1 MDEAVGVVG
10 VDHQRRGAL
19 VALLGSEGGAGSRG
33 GGGSRSKESG
43 SKDSER
49 NDEVLVTT
57 QAS

>member
-10 VDHQRRGAL
+10 VDHHRRGAL
-19 VALLGSEGGAGSRG
+19 VALLGSEGGVGSRG
-33 GGGSRSKESG
+33 GGGSKESG
-43 SKDSER
+43 SKESER